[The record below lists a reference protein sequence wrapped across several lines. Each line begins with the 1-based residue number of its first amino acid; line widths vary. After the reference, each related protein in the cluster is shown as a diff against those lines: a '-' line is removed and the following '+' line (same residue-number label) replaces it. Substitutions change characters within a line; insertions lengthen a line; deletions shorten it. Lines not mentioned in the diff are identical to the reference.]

1 MQTLERMNLM
11 QPDESTYKAQRFS
24 ECCAKYDKKNFIIKT
39 WNKFIEGC
47 VLKQYVNISIISEF
61 DV

>member
-24 ECCAKYDKKNFIIKT
+24 ECCAKYDKKKLYYKNM
-39 WNKFIEGC
+39 
-47 VLKQYVNISIISEF
+47 KQVY
-61 DV
+61 